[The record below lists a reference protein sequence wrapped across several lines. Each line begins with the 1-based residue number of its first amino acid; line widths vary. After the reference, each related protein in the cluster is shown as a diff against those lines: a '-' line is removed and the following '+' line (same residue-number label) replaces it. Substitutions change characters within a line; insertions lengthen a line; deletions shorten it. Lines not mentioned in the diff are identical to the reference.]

1 MANCGISAFKTL
13 QENPKTFDDFK
24 STMQKMGWDA
34 YLRGQNIVFKNIDT
48 QQRIRANTLA
58 KKLNN
63 DKLSTV
69 IKGV

>member
-1 MANCGISAFKTL
+1 
-13 QENPKTFDDFK
+13 
-24 STMQKMGWDA
+24 MQKMGWDA